1 MRRPPATLALVRTL
15 PFSLEL
21 YQYLIQHGTP
31 PDEVLDDLSAE
42 TQSLGGVSRM
52 QIPPDQGAFMMLL
65 TKLISPKLAIEIGT
79 FTGYSAIW
87 IARGLPAD
95 GRLICMDI
103 NREWTDIARRYWA
116 RAGLESKIT
125 LKLGAA
131 LETLGELSDDTPV
144 DLAFIDADKL
154 SYADYYEAL
163 VPRLSQRG
171 AILVDNVLWSGQ
183 VVDANDT
190 EADTLALREFNRH
203 VADDPRTEQVV
214 LPIGDGVS
222 LITLA

>member
-1 MRRPPATLALVRTL
+1 
-15 PFSLEL
+15 
-21 YQYLIQHGTP
+21 
-31 PDEVLDDLSAE
+31 
-42 TQSLGGVSRM
+42 M

-65 TKLISPKLAIEIGT
+65 TKLISPRLAIEIGT

-95 GRLICMDI
+95 GRLVCMDI
-103 NREWTDIARRYWA
+103 SREWTDIARRYWA
-116 RAGLESKIT
+116 RAGLDGKIT

-163 VPRLSQRG
+163 VPRLSRRG

-183 VVDANDT
+183 VVDANDV

-203 VADDPRTEQVV
+203 VADDPRTVQVV

-222 LITLA
+222 LITLAD

>member
-1 MRRPPATLALVRTL
+1 MREL
-15 PFSLEL
+15 PFSPEL
-21 YQYLIQHGTP
+21 YRYLIQHGTP
-31 PDEVLDDLSAE
+31 PDEVLDDLTAE
-42 TQSLGGVSRM
+42 TESLGGVSRM

-65 TKLISPKLAIEIGT
+65 TKLISPKLAVEIGT
-79 FTGYSAIW
+79 FTGYSSIW

-95 GRLICMDI
+95 GHLICMDVS
-103 NREWTDIARRYWA
+103 REWTDIARRYWE
-116 RAGLESKIT
+116 RAGLEGKIT

-131 LETLGELSDDTPV
+131 LETLGELSDTAV
-144 DLAFIDADKL
+144 DLAFIDADKP

-183 VVDANDT
+183 VVDASDT
-190 EADTLALREFNRH
+190 ERDTLALREFNSH
-203 VADDPRTEQVV
+203 VAGDTRTQQAV
-214 LPIGDGVS
+214 LPIGDGVT

>member
-1 MRRPPATLALVRTL
+1 MREL
-15 PFSLEL
+15 PFSPEL
-21 YQYLIQHGTP
+21 YQYLIRHGTP
-31 PDEVLDDLSAE
+31 PDEVLDDLTAE
-42 TQSLGGVSRM
+42 TESLGGVSRM

-79 FTGYSAIW
+79 FTGYSSIW

-95 GRLICMDI
+95 GHLICMDV

-116 RAGLESKIT
+116 RAGLEGKIT

-131 LETLGELSDDTPV
+131 LETLGELSDTAV
-144 DLAFIDADKL
+144 DLAFIDADKT
-154 SYADYYEAL
+154 SYVDYYEAL

-183 VVDANDT
+183 VVDASDT
-190 EADTLALREFNRH
+190 ERDTLALREFNSH
-203 VADDPRTEQVV
+203 VAGDPRTQQVV

-222 LITLA
+222 LITLAE

>member
-1 MRRPPATLALVRTL
+1 MREL
-15 PFSLEL
+15 PFSPEL
-21 YQYLIQHGTP
+21 YRYLIQHGTP
-31 PDEVLDDLSAE
+31 PDEVLDDLTAE
-42 TQSLGGVSRM
+42 TESLGGVSRM

-65 TKLISPKLAIEIGT
+65 TKLISPKLAVEIGT
-79 FTGYSAIW
+79 FTGYSSIW

-95 GRLICMDI
+95 GHLICMDV
-103 NREWTDIARRYWA
+103 NREWTDIARRYWE
-116 RAGLESKIT
+116 RAGLEGKIT

-131 LETLGELSDDTPV
+131 LETLGELSDTAV
-144 DLAFIDADKL
+144 DLAFIDADKP

-183 VVDANDT
+183 VVDANVT
-190 EADTLALREFNRH
+190 ERDTLALREFNSH
-203 VADDPRTEQVV
+203 VAGDPRTAQVV
-214 LPIGDGVS
+214 LPIGDGVT

>member
-1 MRRPPATLALVRTL
+1 MREL
-15 PFSLEL
+15 PSSPEL

-31 PDEVLDDLSAE
+31 PDEVLNDLAAE

-95 GRLICMDI
+95 GHLICMDI
-103 NREWTDIARRYWA
+103 NREWTDIARQYWE
-116 RAGLESKIT
+116 RAGLDGKIT
-125 LKLGAA
+125 LKLGPA
-131 LETLGELSDDTPV
+131 LESLGELPDDTPV
-144 DLAFIDADKL
+144 DLAFIDADKP
-154 SYADYYEAL
+154 SYMDYYEAL
-163 VPRLSQRG
+163 VPRLSQQG

-183 VVDANDT
+183 VVNANNTEQDT
-190 EADTLALREFNRH
+190 SALREFNRH
-203 VADDPRTEQVV
+203 VAADPRTSQVV

-222 LITLA
+222 LIALAD

>member
-1 MRRPPATLALVRTL
+1 M
-15 PFSLEL
+15 
-21 YQYLIQHGTP
+21 
-31 PDEVLDDLSAE
+31 LDDLAAE
-42 TQSLGGVSRM
+42 TQSLGGISRM

-65 TKLISPKLAIEIGT
+65 TKLISPRLAVEIGT

-116 RAGLESKIT
+116 RAGLDGKIT

-131 LETLGELSDDTPV
+131 LETLGELPDDTPV
-144 DLAFIDADKL
+144 DLAFIDADKI

-183 VVDANDT
+183 VVDANDA

-203 VADDPRTEQVV
+203 VADDPRTAQVV

-222 LITLA
+222 LITLAE

>member
-1 MRRPPATLALVRTL
+1 MRTL
-15 PFSLEL
+15 PFSPEL
-21 YQYLIQHGTP
+21 YQYLIQHGIP
-31 PDEVLDDLSAE
+31 PDEVLDELSAE

-65 TKLISPKLAIEIGT
+65 TKLISPRLAIEIGT

-103 NREWTDIARRYWA
+103 SREWTDIARRYWA
-116 RAGLESKIT
+116 RAELDGKIT

-163 VPRLSQRG
+163 VPRLSRRG

-183 VVDANDT
+183 VVDANDV

-203 VADDPRTEQVV
+203 VADDPRTVQVV

-222 LITLA
+222 LITLAD

>member
-1 MRRPPATLALVRTL
+1 MREL
-15 PFSLEL
+15 PFSPEL
-21 YQYLIQHGTP
+21 YRYLIQHGTP
-31 PDEVLDDLSAE
+31 PDEVLDDLTAE
-42 TQSLGGVSRM
+42 TESLGGVSRM

-65 TKLISPKLAIEIGT
+65 TKLISPKLAVEIGT
-79 FTGYSAIW
+79 FTGYSSIW

-95 GRLICMDI
+95 GHLICMDVS
-103 NREWTDIARRYWA
+103 REWTDIARRYWE
-116 RAGLESKIT
+116 RAGLEGKIT

-131 LETLGELSDDTPV
+131 LETLGELSDTPV
-144 DLAFIDADKL
+144 DLAFIDADKT

-183 VVDANDT
+183 VVDASDT
-190 EADTLALREFNRH
+190 ERDTLALREFNSH
-203 VADDPRTEQVV
+203 VAGDTRTQQVV
-214 LPIGDGVS
+214 LPIGDGVT

>member
-1 MRRPPATLALVRTL
+1 MRRPPATLALMRTL
-15 PFSLEL
+15 PSTPEL
-21 YQYLIQHGTP
+21 YRYLVEHGTP
-31 PDEVLDDLSAE
+31 PDDVLDDLAVE

-65 TKLISPKLAIEIGT
+65 TKLISPRLAVEIGT

-116 RAGLESKIT
+116 RAGLDGKIT

-203 VADDPRTEQVV
+203 VADDPRTAQVV

>member
-1 MRRPPATLALVRTL
+1 MRTL
-15 PFSLEL
+15 PFSPEL

-31 PDEVLDDLSAE
+31 PDDVLDDLSAE
-42 TQSLGGVSRM
+42 TESLGGISRM

-65 TKLISPKLAIEIGT
+65 TKLISPRLAVEIGT

-116 RAGLESKIT
+116 RAGLNGKIT

-131 LETLGELSDDTPV
+131 SETLGELSDDTPV
-144 DLAFIDADKL
+144 DLAFIDADKI

-163 VPRLSQRG
+163 VPRLSKRG

-183 VVDANDT
+183 VVDARDT

-203 VADDPRTEQVV
+203 VADDPRTSQVV

-222 LITLA
+222 LITLAD

>member
-1 MRRPPATLALVRTL
+1 MREL
-15 PFSLEL
+15 PFSPEL
-21 YQYLIQHGTP
+21 YQYLIRHGTP
-31 PDEVLDDLSAE
+31 PDEVLDDLTAE
-42 TQSLGGVSRM
+42 TESLGGVSRM

-65 TKLISPKLAIEIGT
+65 TKLISPKLAVEIGT
-79 FTGYSAIW
+79 FTGYSSIW

-95 GRLICMDI
+95 GHLICMDV

-116 RAGLESKIT
+116 RAGLKGKIT

-131 LETLGELSDDTPV
+131 LETLGELSDTAV
-144 DLAFIDADKL
+144 DLAFIDADKT
-154 SYADYYEAL
+154 SYVDYYEAL

-183 VVDANDT
+183 VVDASDT
-190 EADTLALREFNRH
+190 ERDTLALREFNSH
-203 VADDPRTEQVV
+203 VAGDPRTQQVV
-214 LPIGDGVS
+214 LPIGDGVT

>member
-1 MRRPPATLALVRTL
+1 MRTL
-15 PFSLEL
+15 PFSPEL
-21 YQYLIQHGTP
+21 YQYLVQHGTP
-31 PDEVLDDLSAE
+31 PDDVLDDLSSE

-52 QIPPDQGAFMMLL
+52 QIPPDQGAFLMLL
-65 TKLISPKLAIEIGT
+65 TKLISPRVAIEIGT

-103 NREWTDIARRYWA
+103 NREWTDIARRYWT
-116 RAGLESKIT
+116 RAGLEGKIT

-131 LETLGELSDDTPV
+131 LETLGELPDDAPV
-144 DLAFIDADKL
+144 DLAFIDADKP

-163 VPRLSQRG
+163 VPRLSQQG

-183 VVDANDT
+183 VVDASDT
-190 EADTLALREFNRH
+190 ERDTLALREFNRH
-203 VADDPRTEQVV
+203 VAGDPRTQQVV

>member
-1 MRRPPATLALVRTL
+1 MRTL
-15 PFSLEL
+15 PFSPEL
-21 YQYLIQHGTP
+21 YQYLIHHGTP

-42 TQSLGGVSRM
+42 TQSLGDVSRM

-87 IARGLPAD
+87 IARGLPED

-103 NREWTDIARRYWA
+103 NREWTDIARRYWT
-116 RAGLESKIT
+116 RAELEGKIT

-131 LETLGELSDDTPV
+131 LETLGELPDDAPV
-144 DLAFIDADKL
+144 DLAFIDADKP

-183 VVDANDT
+183 VVDSSDT
-190 EADTLALREFNRH
+190 GQDTLALREFNRH
-203 VADDPRTEQVV
+203 VADDPRTQQVV